1 MTFKIIIYLLFIL
14 LFYRTIS
21 RFFSLTNKSSSK
33 KTNKSGKQISYKD
46 ADFEEVD

>member
-14 LFYRTIS
+14 LFNRTIS
-21 RFFSLTNKSSSK
+21 RFFSLTNKSSK
-33 KTNKSGKQISYKD
+33 KTNKSGKQINYKD